1 MLIYFRNLTV
11 NAKTAKSV
19 YRRVEACCVK
29 RVRGIVF
36 VINILPLKAM
46 YIKVSKMNFNFGL
59 EVLISK
65 EKQYL
70 KKCGRIQFHPSFME
84 ESFSR
89 III

>member
-1 MLIYFRNLTV
+1 
-11 NAKTAKSV
+11 
-19 YRRVEACCVK
+19 
-29 RVRGIVF
+29 
-36 VINILPLKAM
+36 M
-46 YIKVSKMNFNFGL
+46 YIKLSKIKVNFNFGL

-70 KKCGRIQFHPSFME
+70 KKCDRIQFHPSFME